1 MASFLPRSKLPTQL
15 IYDGFSIDWATWNII
30 SACLDSVIEN
40 IKRKGTTF
48 HIHSPPRILEIA
60 SPLIMAANSR
70 AFRVFL
76 FHTAE
81 DITESELD
89 KLKFL
94 CRDDLP
100 KGELESVETPLQFLE
115 LLCKRG
121 KICLGNV
128 TYLEN
133 LLENAGNKQ
142 LANKVKAGQGMQF
155 SSL

>member
-1 MASFLPRSKLPTQL
+1 
-15 IYDGFSIDWATWNII
+15 
-30 SACLDSVIEN
+30 
-40 IKRKGTTF
+40 
-48 HIHSPPRILEIA
+48 
-60 SPLIMAANSR
+60 MAANSR

-76 FHTAE
+76 LHIAE
-81 DITESELD
+81 DITEDELD

-94 CRDDLP
+94 CQEDLP
-100 KGELESVETPLQFLE
+100 KGTLESVKTPRAFFE
-115 LLCKRG
+115 LLCERG